1 MVKNEIIYLKE
12 NIYIYI
18 YIYIYISIYLSDSQ
32 FQMFLGV

>member
-12 NIYIYI
+12 NIYI